1 MNKHNFTLVTGLW
14 DMGRGKL
21 KDFGRSFDHYKEQF
35 KQLLSLDFDM
45 HIYAPKSLEKFIQDN
60 RVGKKTHIQ
69 IVELEDFKKRFDFY
83 RNVQLIRNDRVWF
96 SQAGWLE
103 NSPQAKL
110 EYYNPVVMSK
120 FFMLNDASIG
130 NMHDND
136 YLFWIDAGLTNTV
149 SIDYLKNMDRISA
162 YMDNKKF
169 VMLSYPYE
177 NKQEIHGFY
186 TDVFEKIIETKSTY
200 VCRGGFFGGH
210 KETINQLNG
219 AYYGVVS
226 DCFSRK
232 VMGTEENFLT
242 ILSHNFKDDIT
253 KFELDWNGL
262 VYPFFEELG
271 KLPKPVIIPKSLN
284 YPLISYDKKK
294 NVEDIKTSLYVLTF
308 NKPKQ
313 FEQIAKTWIDN
324 GFDRCRKI
332 LVNNSTD
339 PSTYEEYNRLCK
351 EYGFEHIKKQNNIGI
366 CGGRMFVAQHFD
378 ESDSE
383 YYLFVEDDMFLNY
396 ADNNPKRDRKGFDTY
411 IENLYEKSL
420 AIIHKNRYDFLKLTY
435 SEFFGDNS
443 VAWSWYNVPQL
454 IREQYFPDRTKLP
467 EHGLDP
473 DPPKVVPTNR
483 KRYKDLYYLEGP
495 YHYCNWPIWISREGN
510 YKIFLET
517 TWERPYEQTWMSHV
531 FQRQM
536 KDEIKSAVLEL
547 SPITHDRFEHYN
559 GEERIES

>member
-1 MNKHNFTLVTGLW
+1 MQHNFTLVTGLW
-14 DMGRGKL
+14 DMGRSEL

-35 KQLLSLDFDM
+35 EQMLSLDFPM
-45 HIYAPKSLEKFIQDN
+45 HIYIPKQLVSFVEK
-60 RVGKKTHIQ
+60 RRKGKPTYITVKEID
-69 IVELEDFKKRFDFY
+69 EFKDWFPFY
-83 RNVQLIRNDRVWF
+83 KNVQTIRKNRAWY
-96 SQAGWLE
+96 SQAAWLE

-120 FFMLNDASIG
+120 FFMLNDTSIG
-130 NMHDND
+130 NVFKTD
-136 YLFWIDAGLTNTV
+136 YFFWIDAGLTNTV
-149 SIDYLKNMDRISA
+149 AKSYLENMSRLPS
-162 YMDNKKF
+162 YMSDKKF
-169 VMLSYPYE
+169 VFLSYPYE
-177 NKQEIHGFY
+177 NTSEIHGFRRQA
-186 TDVFEKIIETKSTY
+186 FEEILGEQSKY
-200 VCRGGFFGGH
+200 VCRGGFFGGSI
-210 KETINQLNG
+210 KEINQLNN
-219 AYYGVVS
+219 AYYGIAN
-226 DCFSRK
+226 DCFNRK
-232 VMGTEENFLT
+232 EMGTEENFLT
-242 ILSHNFKDDIT
+242 ILSHRYKDDVT
-253 KFELDWNGL
+253 RFELDWNGL
-262 VYPFFEELG
+262 VYPFFENLG
-271 KLPKPVIIPKSLN
+271 QLPEIKTKSNLN
-284 YPLISYDKKK
+284 HSLVAYDKRKDID
-294 NVEDIKTSLYVLTF
+294 DIKTSLYVLTY
-308 NKPKQ
+308 NKPNQ
-313 FEQIAKTWIDN
+313 FKQIAKTWIDN
-324 GFDRCRKI
+324 GFDKCRKI
-332 LVNNSTD
+332 LINNSTD
-339 PSTYEEYNRLCK
+339 PSTYEEYSKLCK

-383 YYLFVEDDMFLNY
+383 YYVFVEDDMFLNY
-396 ADNNPKRDRKGFDTY
+396 EDNNPKRDRKGFDTY
-411 IENLYEKSL
+411 IEKLYEKSL

-531 FQRQM
+531 FQKQM